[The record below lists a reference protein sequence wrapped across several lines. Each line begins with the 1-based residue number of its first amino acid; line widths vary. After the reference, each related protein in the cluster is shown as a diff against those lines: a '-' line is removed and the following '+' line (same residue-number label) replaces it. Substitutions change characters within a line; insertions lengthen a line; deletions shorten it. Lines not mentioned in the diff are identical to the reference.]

1 MLSIIML
8 ALLAHPATNPNTMPA
23 PAPVIVNVATVEYK
37 DDKGTVHSSSS
48 NAVETKVQTTV
59 AMNIKR

>member
-8 ALLAHPATNPNTMPA
+8 ALLAQLAVNPNPKPT
-23 PAPVIVNVATVEYK
+23 PVIVNVATVEYK
-37 DDKGTVHSSSS
+37 DDKGTAHSSSS

-59 AMNIKR
+59 AMNVKR